1 MGVLRRIVSDF
12 LKFNMFKFIHTADL
26 HLDAPL
32 KSLALKDQGLA
43 EIVGNATRR
52 ALEQIVD
59 LCIEEKV
66 DALIIAGD
74 LYDGDMRSMKTAAFL
89 LSELER
95 LNKSDISVF
104 IIKGNHDAESVLT
117 RELAFPPNVQ
127 VFSGHGECIKIPEKQ
142 TAIHGVSFAKPHAPD
157 SLLSKFK
164 SPEPGY
170 FNVGLLHT
178 SLSGSSQHDPYA
190 PCSIADLE
198 SHGFDYWALGH
209 IHVRTVHSNS
219 PYIVM
224 PGMPQGRDIGE
235 QGSKSVTLVD
245 FDGQSVTIEERH
257 TSTVEFEQIEVS
269 LSDVV
274 EWRDALDVIK
284 LAITNLVDERSQHKI
299 IRIEIIGSTSL
310 AWKIRRDFD
319 LFYEQ
324 VSGIAQTIGSIW
336 IDKIVNKLEP
346 ISMEIGSDDARS
358 ELINSMEGL
367 LENSSF
373 NLRAEQEVEEL
384 ISELPPEI
392 RSLFGEDESERS
404 HAVKVFLEEGIKEI
418 SARMLSGERETSS

>member
-1 MGVLRRIVSDF
+1 
-12 LKFNMFKFIHTADL
+12 
-26 HLDAPL
+26 
-32 KSLALKDQGLA
+32 
-43 EIVGNATRR
+43 
-52 ALEQIVD
+52 
-59 LCIEEKV
+59 
-66 DALIIAGD
+66 
-74 LYDGDMRSMKTAAFL
+74 
-89 LSELER
+89 
-95 LNKSDISVF
+95 
-104 IIKGNHDAESVLT
+104 
-117 RELAFPPNVQ
+117 
-127 VFSGHGECIKIPEKQ
+127 
-142 TAIHGVSFAKPHAPD
+142 
-157 SLLSKFK
+157 
-164 SPEPGY
+164 
-170 FNVGLLHT
+170 
-178 SLSGSSQHDPYA
+178 
-190 PCSIADLE
+190 
-198 SHGFDYWALGH
+198 
-209 IHVRTVHSNS
+209 
-219 PYIVM
+219 
-224 PGMPQGRDIGE
+224 MPQGRDIGE

-257 TSTVEFEQIEVS
+257 TSTVEFEQIAVS

-284 LAITNLVDERSQHKI
+284 LAITNLVGERSQHKI

-346 ISMEIGSDDARS
+346 ISMDIGSDDARS
-358 ELINSMEGL
+358 ELINSLDGL

-373 NLRAEQEVEEL
+373 DLRAEQEVEEL